1 MSESKDASG
10 VPGASDSVAEQ
21 ETTNTATVSD
31 SGDTVKYDTYRRT
44 LGEAKKAKAE
54 LEETTAKLNAL
65 EKAKL
70 EEDGKW
76 REAYEKSQQDLS
88 EAKSKYASTMGG
100 VVKGN
105 AMAAI
110 LDEARK
116 AGFQGSRN
124 TLEALVSDK
133 IKDFDFDDQLRPVQ
147 DSVLAVVKHVREV
160 EPRLFGTD
168 APKVADHKLNPID
181 SIAPAGPRNV
191 KNAKDEELMALW
203 AKAHNT

>member
-10 VPGASDSVAEQ
+10 VPETADSVAIQ
-21 ETTNTATVSD
+21 ESVTTASVSD
-31 SGDTVKYDTYRRT
+31 TGDTVKYDTYRRT
-44 LGEAKKAKAE
+44 VSEAKRAKAE
-54 LEETTAKLNAL
+54 LEETRAKLSAF
-65 EKAKL
+65 EQQKL
-70 EEDGKW
+70 EEEGKW
-76 REAYEKSQQDLS
+76 REAYEKSQNELK
-88 EAKSKYASTMGG
+88 EAKSKYAQTMGG

-105 AMAAI
+105 AMTAI

-133 IKDFDFDDQLRPVQ
+133 LADLEYDDQLRPVQ
-147 DSVLAVVKHVREV
+147 DAVMSAVNGVKEI

-181 SIAPAGPRNV
+181 GVAPAGPDSV
-191 KNAKDEELMALW
+191 KTAKDDELMALW
-203 AKAHNT
+203 AKAEQ